1 MMILSVLL
9 ALVVY
14 IITRRIFANVVVI
27 VPTFFFCVR
36 DLHEGKNE
44 KKWMYYWMLF
54 SLLSVYSN
62 ILSHIYYFGVI
73 KVAICYYFAFFDK
86 ECYLEKGVNYLYD
99 GICTALEKLKTTC
112 NVKVE

>member
-1 MMILSVLL
+1 MMVLSVLL
-9 ALVVY
+9 VFVVY
-14 IITRRIFANVVVI
+14 IFTRRVFANVVVI
-27 VPTFFFCVR
+27 VPTFFFVK

-54 SLLSVYSN
+54 SLLAVYSN
-62 ILSHIYYFGVI
+62 ILSHIYYFGLI

-99 GICTALEKLKTTC
+99 GICAALEKLKTTC